1 MVTLQTDSCWMSMNA
16 QKDGEGK
23 EEKGGVYTEYIWNE
37 NNFDF
42 HKNLFFL
49 PSPFFNILMVTNY
62 QVINI
67 FMTIYGNRKGRGG
80 FPPHKP

>member
-1 MVTLQTDSCWMSMNA
+1 MNLQKNRE
-16 QKDGEGK
+16 DGR
-23 EEKGGVYTEYIWNE
+23 EKGGVYTEYIWNE

-49 PSPFFNILMVTNY
+49 PSLFFNILMVTNY

-67 FMTIYGNRKGRGG
+67 FVMIYGKKNN
-80 FPPHKP
+80 

>member
-1 MVTLQTDSCWMSMNA
+1 MVTLQTDSCWMSMDA
-16 QKDGEGK
+16 QKNREDGR
-23 EEKGGVYTEYIWNE
+23 EKGGVYTEYIWTE

-49 PSPFFNILMVTNY
+49 PSLFFNILMVTNY

-67 FMTIYGNRKGRGG
+67 FVMIYGKRNN
-80 FPPHKP
+80 

>member
-1 MVTLQTDSCWMSMNA
+1 MLLEIFLILQKNREA
-16 QKDGEGK
+16 K
-23 EEKGGVYTEYIWNE
+23 EEKGGVYTKVMRNE

-49 PSPFFNILMVTNY
+49 PSLFYNILMVTNY

-67 FMTIYGNRKGRGG
+67 FVMIYGKRNN
-80 FPPHKP
+80 